1 MLNGKAS
8 VFLSVSGSDYSKRL
22 RSYGV
27 GTILGEMGFYNEL
40 PRSADVVSDSPT
52 RVAVLTRE
60 SLGILGMESP
70 SLARKISPI
79 CNQYAECEA
88 SCGE

>member
-27 GTILGEMGFYNEL
+27 GTILGEMGFYNDL
-40 PRSADVVSDSPT
+40 PRSADVVSDLSNASRSFNPGKPRKT
-52 RVAVLTRE
+52 R
-60 SLGILGMESP
+60 S
-70 SLARKISPI
+70 
-79 CNQYAECEA
+79 
-88 SCGE
+88 